1 MREVQHARTLR
12 VAQLSVLAKPQQKAA
27 ANFSLAT
34 HWCGSRQKK
43 LRVSR
48 FPSPAAAAGEER
60 SCRPTSTKRTAG
72 CNSLSRCTRRFP
84 GAWIIICVSA
94 SVWPPRV
101 RKHMNQNWHAPITPH
116 LLGGISLVAICVSE
130 LPLSMW
136 SRQGERARTRLFLSH
151 SYNGLCSRCPPTVA
165 LWAPCAKQL
174 NGIAHSH
181 YTFMVMAIWPLFLS
195 ICTESSIKMWFK
207 RSNLFYGV
215 INMCTVHYNHFER
228 CCKFASTIL
237 GHLYDYYF

>member
-1 MREVQHARTLR
+1 LGARDESNQEKGVSAKIQIQLAAGNQQMREVQHARTLR

-84 GAWIIICVSA
+84 GA
-94 SVWPPRV
+94 
-101 RKHMNQNWHAPITPH
+101 
-116 LLGGISLVAICVSE
+116 
-130 LPLSMW
+130 
-136 SRQGERARTRLFLSH
+136 
-151 SYNGLCSRCPPTVA
+151 
-165 LWAPCAKQL
+165 
-174 NGIAHSH
+174 
-181 YTFMVMAIWPLFLS
+181 
-195 ICTESSIKMWFK
+195 
-207 RSNLFYGV
+207 
-215 INMCTVHYNHFER
+215 
-228 CCKFASTIL
+228 
-237 GHLYDYYF
+237 